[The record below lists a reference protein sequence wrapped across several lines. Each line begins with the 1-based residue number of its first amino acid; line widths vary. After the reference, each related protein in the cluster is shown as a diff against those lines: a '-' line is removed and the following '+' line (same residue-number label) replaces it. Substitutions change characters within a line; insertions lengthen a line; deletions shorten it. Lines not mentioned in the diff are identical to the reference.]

1 MLFGKNAKH
10 RNGRP
15 RTSLAELALDLLD
28 DPEVQQK
35 LREVVNSR
43 GQCAGAGSAM
53 QDKGRDEPSG
63 QGPEQSLQ
71 ACRSQLRELQGELQA
86 RAEEYSELNSRYAE
100 LASRYKELQRVCKA
114 QTDANLNLQQQLESA
129 GQECGRIKA
138 EAERK
143 IRQIRAEA
151 EQAVIRAQ
159 DETDRLAE
167 ELRESAAEARRD
179 NEEARGREQRL
190 REQFNSA
197 LTELQRKKNELEEA
211 NEELEE
217 QLRQRFPEGWELYRR
232 WENLRQSSR
241 QRLDCLC
248 RRPGFMSFICGGA
261 QDDALESI
269 WDEMEL
275 CLREGAAEDL
285 KYLRELFRYVMRLV
299 NASKSE
305 DVYAQDEEAAG
316 QPYDLDRHTPDR
328 SSRAQGRVTLV
339 LLPGY
344 RNLYMERLDGAGRVR
359 MIRKSIVHVE

>member
-1 MLFGKNAKH
+1 MFFGKNDKH
-10 RNGRP
+10 RNGKP

-63 QGPEQSLQ
+63 QSPELSLQ

-86 RAEEYSELNSRYAE
+86 RADAYSELNSRYAE
-100 LASRYKELQRVCKA
+100 LASRYEELQRECKA

-129 GQECGRIKA
+129 GQENSRL
-138 EAERK
+138 EAEQERE
-143 IRQIRAEA
+143 ISQIRAAA
-151 EQAVIRAQ
+151 EQEISKAQ
-159 DETDRLAE
+159 E
-167 ELRESAAEARRD
+167 EAGEIAAKARRD
-179 NEEARGREQRL
+179 NEEAREREQCL

-197 LTELQRKKNELEEA
+197 LTELQRKKNDLEEA
-211 NEELEE
+211 YEELEE

-232 WENLRQSSR
+232 WENLRPSSR
-241 QRLDCLC
+241 ERLDCLC
-248 RRPGFMSFICGGA
+248 RRPGFMPFICGGA

-305 DVYAQDEEAAG
+305 DVYAQDDEAAG

-328 SSRAQGRVTLV
+328 SSRVQGRVARV

-344 RNLYMERLDGAGRVR
+344 RNLYLERLDGAGRVR
-359 MIRKSIVHVE
+359 MIRRSIVHVE